1 MPAYPPEPVIM
12 AEAQR
17 LAAENLDRDLDRVA
31 ELLAEQGHCGPDGKP
46 YPARTVANL
55 LDKELRRRRDERWR
69 ERNREAA
76 ESFNQWFADHGHE
89 FIISGAATPQG
100 AAEASGHPV
109 NGPAEVDAVP
119 TSYCVPADE
128 YPLTPEECWF
138 LMRGYMVRPARQ
150 PTDEEFH
157 RMPGHIEL
165 LVDYLRL
172 TH

>member
-1 MPAYPPEPVIM
+1 MPAYPPDPAIM
-12 AEAQR
+12 AEARR
-17 LAAENLDRDLDRVA
+17 LASEDLDRDLDRVA
-31 ELLAEQGHCGPDGKP
+31 ELLAEQGHYGPDGRP
-46 YPARTVANL
+46 YPARSVANL
-55 LDKELRRRRDERWR
+55 LDEELRRRRDDRWR
-69 ERNREAA
+69 ERNR
-76 ESFNQWFADHGHE
+76 
-89 FIISGAATPQG
+89 P
-100 AAEASGHPV
+100 AAEAWNRWFEEHGHAFIV
-109 NGPAEVDAVP
+109 GGAAEVDAVP

-165 LVDYLRL
+165 LMDYLCL